1 YLYDVSPRD
10 RAVAFGK
17 SKTRYFDGLVGEV
30 RIYDQA
36 LDMNEQM
43 SLKDELVK
51 KWDVTSSD
59 F

>member
-1 YLYDVSPRD
+1 MGNP
-10 RAVAFGK
+10 G
-17 SKTRYFDGLVGEV
+17 

-36 LDMNEQM
+36 LDMIEQM